1 MAMDWD
7 WDQSQQL
14 FGLLSC
20 LLKYPDR
27 EWFARLDEL
36 SEDAQWLQD
45 DDARRIVPAFIE
57 QAASTNELAWQDRY
71 VRTFDFGRKSNLYL
85 TYGQHGEERERSK
98 ALLELKRL
106 YAEAGFELTS
116 SELPDYL
123 PLMLEFASHAGV
135 QHSAAVIGKYREA
148 LSAIHEELNGRQD
161 PYSSLFE
168 LLLVRVRMLAEV
180 FESGQQLARSGT
192 E

>member
-1 MAMDWD
+1 MAMD

-14 FGLLSC
+14 FGLLCC
-20 LLKYPDR
+20 LLRYPDR
-27 EWFARLDEL
+27 EWFAQLNEL
-36 SEDAQWLQD
+36 REDAQWLQD
-45 DDARRIVPAFIE
+45 DDARRTVLAFIE
-57 QAASTNELAWQDRY
+57 QAASSNELAWQDRY

-123 PLMLEFASHAGV
+123 PLMLEFVSHAGV
-135 QHSAAVIGKYREA
+135 KHSAEVIGKYQQT
-148 LSAIHEELNGRQD
+148 LSAIHEELKGRQD
-161 PYSSLFE
+161 SYAGLFE
-168 LLLVRVRMLAEV
+168 LLLAMVTVLAAA
-180 FESGQQLARSGT
+180 FASGQQLAGSGV